1 MKRFSLTAVLPFVW
15 LAAFFL
21 FPFLLVAKL
30 SLSDVALAIPPY
42 QPRLDL
48 GQGLSGL
55 KTFARGLDLETYAR
69 LKTDHL
75 YVAAYLSSLKFAV
88 VSTVILL
95 LVGYPLA
102 YGMARSG
109 AETRRTLMMAVILPF
124 SSPRA
129 CSMRPCPAWACRPCP
144 C

>member
-48 GQGLSGL
+48 SQGLDGL
-55 KTFARGLDLETYAR
+55 STFA
-69 LKTDHL
+69 K
-75 YVAAYLSSLKFAV
+75 
-88 VSTVILL
+88 VSIW
-95 LVGYPLA
+95 
-102 YGMARSG
+102 
-109 AETRRTLMMAVILPF
+109 
-124 SSPRA
+124 
-129 CSMRPCPAWACRPCP
+129 RPMPG
-144 C
+144 